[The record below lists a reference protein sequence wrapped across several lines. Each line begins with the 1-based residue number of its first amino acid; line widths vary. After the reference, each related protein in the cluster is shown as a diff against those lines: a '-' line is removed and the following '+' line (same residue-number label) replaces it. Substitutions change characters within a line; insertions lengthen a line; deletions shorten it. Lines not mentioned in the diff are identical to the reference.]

1 MLRFFKRLLWLGV
14 LAVVVLLGFYLTT
27 SAFSQRWR
35 LFVIQ
40 QLDVRGV
47 YVDFDRLTI
56 DPFRGL
62 VARNVHVFNDQA
74 RHQLVAKVERVN
86 LDFDFGKLLRGE
98 FNVEALD
105 LAETYV
111 SLPVDPEHPELIVVD
126 IKDLTARI
134 FLMDDRLDI
143 KKAEGVLEGI
153 HLSVT
158 GSLNLPQSQEDPE
171 KRKKDSE
178 QNAAKRLKFIRDNRQ
193 QIQAGIQWLGRF
205 QFAKKPRVEVA
216 VQGSLEKLQ
225 ELEARMSVSVQGL
238 GYGTYLCERV
248 ELQAQYNAGFF
259 DLTRLHMK
267 DRLGTVDASG
277 GWQMGG
283 DEVRFQLSTSA
294 DLQGLAAAFFDQEAL
309 KELVLY
315 ESPNLSMDGIWYV
328 KGAKSKGARP
338 LNVLGKLQCGR
349 FNSRG
354 EIFDGLAVNFGVD
367 PVGLYLRD
375 GLLKHKTGTLSF
387 QTMYHVEQGLRYR
400 ATVRM
405 DPAAFLPFVSRDMTR
420 ELIKRFK
427 FKETSSIYARIEGGG
442 PELKPDVMR
451 TLARVEARD
460 FSYRGVAFDE
470 AEGDIELAGPINFY
484 RNMTARRG
492 GGIGMADEVYVNHRE
507 RWVRL
512 KGVSGTLEPV
522 AVTSCFVPNVA
533 DYISRYRLS
542 GDTEVSV
549 SGTVGWADERH
560 NDLKVTF
567 RDAKGTGIYSLWGE
581 DYAIQ
586 GPQGEVGYKKRD
598 LSFDIKG
605 GLFGR
610 PMTALGKVNLRPG
623 ATDYTV
629 SVKAGSLPYEV
640 VGERLPFSDVVVGVA
655 AEKQTVAFDVGAKIF
670 GGGVTLRG
678 DVGTVKEPYPFK
690 GEIRLNGASFRQF
703 AQTYSPGF
711 DTEGDLTGH
720 FNFSGVLNDWKK
732 LKGEGAAIIVNGNL
746 YAIPIIGPLTPLLGA
761 LFPAPIKGYNVAKEA
776 NCTYRVGEGFILTD
790 NLEAFTSAFKIV
802 SNGKVDFIGNEI
814 RFGAQVRVRGLPG
827 IVLRP
832 VSELLEYKATG
843 TVGNPVWKLNPF
855 GLGGNSGKIL
865 PRFKAEKP

>member
-1 MLRFFKRLLWLGV
+1 
-14 LAVVVLLGFYLTT
+14 
-27 SAFSQRWR
+27 
-35 LFVIQ
+35 VIQ

-111 SLPVDPEHPELIVVD
+111 SLPVDPEHPELTVVD

-158 GSLNLPQSQEDPE
+158 GSLNLPQSLEDPE

-267 DRLGTVDASG
+267 DRLGTMDASG

-315 ESPNLSMDGIWYV
+315 ESPNLSMDGIWYL

-375 GLLKHKTGTLSF
+375 G
-387 QTMYHVEQGLRYR
+387 
-400 ATVRM
+400 
-405 DPAAFLPFVSRDMTR
+405 
-420 ELIKRFK
+420 
-427 FKETSSIYARIEGGG
+427 
-442 PELKPDVMR
+442 
-451 TLARVEARD
+451 
-460 FSYRGVAFDE
+460 
-470 AEGDIELAGPINFY
+470 
-484 RNMTARRG
+484 
-492 GGIGMADEVYVNHRE
+492 
-507 RWVRL
+507 
-512 KGVSGTLEPV
+512 
-522 AVTSCFVPNVA
+522 
-533 DYISRYRLS
+533 
-542 GDTEVSV
+542 
-549 SGTVGWADERH
+549 
-560 NDLKVTF
+560 
-567 RDAKGTGIYSLWGE
+567 
-581 DYAIQ
+581 
-586 GPQGEVGYKKRD
+586 
-598 LSFDIKG
+598 
-605 GLFGR
+605 
-610 PMTALGKVNLRPG
+610 
-623 ATDYTV
+623 
-629 SVKAGSLPYEV
+629 
-640 VGERLPFSDVVVGVA
+640 
-655 AEKQTVAFDVGAKIF
+655 
-670 GGGVTLRG
+670 
-678 DVGTVKEPYPFK
+678 
-690 GEIRLNGASFRQF
+690 
-703 AQTYSPGF
+703 
-711 DTEGDLTGH
+711 
-720 FNFSGVLNDWKK
+720 
-732 LKGEGAAIIVNGNL
+732 
-746 YAIPIIGPLTPLLGA
+746 
-761 LFPAPIKGYNVAKEA
+761 
-776 NCTYRVGEGFILTD
+776 
-790 NLEAFTSAFKIV
+790 
-802 SNGKVDFIGNEI
+802 
-814 RFGAQVRVRGLPG
+814 
-827 IVLRP
+827 
-832 VSELLEYKATG
+832 
-843 TVGNPVWKLNPF
+843 
-855 GLGGNSGKIL
+855 
-865 PRFKAEKP
+865 

>member
-1 MLRFFKRLLWLGV
+1 MLSFFKRLLWLGV
-14 LAVVVLLGFYLTT
+14 LAVVVLVSFYLTT

-62 VARNVHVFNDQA
+62 VARNVHVFNDQE

-98 FNVEALD
+98 FKVEALD
-105 LAETYV
+105 LAETHV
-111 SLPVDPEHPELIVVD
+111 SLPFDPEHPELTVVD
-126 IKDLTARI
+126 VRDLTARI

-158 GSLNLPQSQEDPE
+158 GSLTLPQSQDDPE
-171 KRKKDSE
+171 KRKRDSE
-178 QNAAKRLKFIRDNRQ
+178 ENAARRLKFIRDNRQ
-193 QIQAGIQWLGRF
+193 QIQGGIQWLGRF
-205 QFAKKPRVEVA
+205 QFTQKPRVEIA
-216 VQGSLEKLQ
+216 LLGSLEKLHD
-225 ELEARMSVSVQGL
+225 LEARMTVSARGL
-238 GYGTYLCERV
+238 GYGTYVCEQV

-259 DLTRLHMK
+259 DLTRLHMR

-283 DEVRFQLSTSA
+283 EEVNFRLSTSA
-294 DLQGLAAAFFDQEAL
+294 DLQGLVSALFNQDAL

-328 KGAKSKGARP
+328 KGPKAKGTRP

-354 EIFDGLAVNFGVD
+354 EIFDGLTVNFGVD

-375 GLLKHKTGTLSF
+375 GMLRHKSGTLSF
-387 QTMYHVEQGLRYR
+387 QTMYHVDQGLRYR

-405 DPAAFLPFVSRDMTR
+405 DPAAFLPFVKRDMTR

-427 FKETSSIYARIEGGG
+427 FKETSSIYAQIEGGG
-442 PELKPDVMR
+442 PELNPEVMK
-451 TLARVEARD
+451 TLAKVEARD

-470 AEGDIELAGPINFY
+470 AEGEIELAGPINIY
-484 RNMTARRG
+484 RNMTSRRG
-492 GGIGMADEVYVNHRE
+492 AGVGMAEEVYVNHRE

-512 KGVSGTLEPV
+512 KGVSGTMEPV
-522 AVTSCFVPNVA
+522 AVTSCFAPNVA

-542 GDTEVSV
+542 ANTEVSA
-549 SGTVGWADERH
+549 SGTVSWADERY
-560 NDLKVTF
+560 NDLKVVF

-581 DYAIQ
+581 DYVIHS
-586 GPQGEVGYKKRD
+586 PQGEVGYKKMG
-598 LSFDIKG
+598 LTFDVKG
-605 GLFGR
+605 GLYGR
-610 PMTALGKVNLRPG
+610 PMSAMGKVNLKPG

-629 SVKAGSLPYEV
+629 SVKAGSLPYDV

-655 AEKQTVAFDVGAKIF
+655 AEKQAVAFDVGAKIF
-670 GGGVTLRG
+670 GGSVTLRG
-678 DVGTVKEPYPFK
+678 EVNAAREPHPFK

-732 LKGEGAAIIVNGNL
+732 LKGDGAAIIVNGNL

-776 NCTYRVGEGFILTD
+776 NCTYHVENGFILTD

-802 SNGKVDFIGNEI
+802 SNGKVDFLENDI

-843 TVGNPVWKLNPF
+843 SVGNPIWKLNPF
-855 GLGGNSGKIL
+855 GMGGNGGKGIL
-865 PRFKAEKP
+865 RSKSEKP